1 MEKPMY
7 RADDPL
13 EEIVDRLTVPC
24 PDLTGGT
31 VVVFD
36 PLLPRLREAI
46 SSSLGGTRSG
56 VHAAHE
62 RSLLNVAA
70 FTLYEDL
77 DGRIS
82 VLTGDASG
90 WPEDRLRAWKL
101 RYLAEYSRGEVPEPA
116 WLVTLG
122 ILGGWV
128 RRIEDLLDP
137 PIVLEL
143 LAACPNCGARHII
156 TADLQMSALF
166 AGYRRGADIMARCR
180 VCGMSWLGESQLI
193 ALARRINA
201 DVNLEA
207 LAQFRSTRH

>member
-1 MEKPMY
+1 MY
-7 RADDPL
+7 RVADPL
-13 EEIVDRLTVPC
+13 EEVVDRLTVPC

-31 VVVFD
+31 VIVYD

-46 SSSLGGTRSG
+46 SSSLGGTRGG
-56 VHAAHE
+56 VRAMHE

-82 VLTGDASG
+82 VLTGDASRY
-90 WPEDRLRAWKL
+90 PEDRLRSWQD
-101 RYLAEYSRGEVPEPA
+101 RYLAARTRGEVPEPT
-116 WLVTLG
+116 WLLTLS

-137 PIVLEL
+137 PVVLEL
-143 LAACPNCGARHII
+143 LAPCPACGARHII
-156 TADLQMSALF
+156 TSQDTQISALY

-180 VCGMSWLGESQLI
+180 VCSMRWDGESQLI
-193 ALARRINA
+193 ALARRIDA

-207 LAQFRSTRH
+207 LAMFRATRR

>member
-1 MEKPMY
+1 MRY
-7 RADDPL
+7 RITDPL

-24 PDLTGGT
+24 PDLSGGT
-31 VVVFD
+31 VIVYE

-46 SSSLGGTRSG
+46 ASSLGGTRGS

-82 VLTGDASG
+82 VLCDDASG
-90 WPEDRLRAWKL
+90 WPEDRLRTWLA
-101 RYLAEYSRGEVPEPA
+101 RYQVAHARGEVGEPA
-116 WLVTLG
+116 WLFTLT

-128 RRIEDLLDP
+128 HRIEDLLDP
-137 PIVLEL
+137 PVMLEL

-156 TADLQMSALF
+156 TAEQQMSALY
-166 AGYRRGADIMARCR
+166 AGYRRGGDIMARCR
-180 VCGMSWLGESQLI
+180 VCGMTWTGESQLI
-193 ALARRINA
+193 TLAKRIDA
-201 DVNLEA
+201 QVNLEA
-207 LAQFRSTRH
+207 LAQFRATRR